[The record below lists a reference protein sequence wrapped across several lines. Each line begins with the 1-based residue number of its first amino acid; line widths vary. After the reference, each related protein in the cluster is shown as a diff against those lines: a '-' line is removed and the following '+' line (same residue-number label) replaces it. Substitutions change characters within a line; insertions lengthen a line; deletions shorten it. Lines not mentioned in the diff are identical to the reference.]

1 MLVIALFGLML
12 IITLMRVALPVGAQV
27 EGRVVREFRLSFRDR
42 LRLQR
47 TNVYLIGTA
56 LLIGGLAGWLPV
68 FVELVVV
75 LGVFAILAIPAR
87 YIVTDQGIALN
98 HVVFRPWKEFRCIED
113 AGRALCLRGIPG
125 YRDFYLIVGPS
136 RRTEVRR
143 VAADA
148 IARVQRAT
156 VSRKGVRSV
165 MTSTT
170 AATHP

>member
-1 MLVIALFGLML
+1 MPVIALFGLML

-27 EGRVVREFRLSFRDR
+27 EGRVVREFRLSFRER

-87 YIVTDQGIALN
+87 YILTDQGIALN

-113 AGRALCLRGIPG
+113 AGRSLCLRGFPG
-125 YRDFYLIVGPS
+125 YRDFHLIVGPS

-143 VAADA
+143 VAGDA

-165 MTSTT
+165 NTSTT